1 MVRVFTEREGTSLR
15 TVYGKDARSWTAVP
29 VVQVQAAVSQESDHS
44 LMLQQLAQGSAE
56 GENGGGE
63 NGGGGGENGG
73 GGSENDNDGE
83 GDGGGANGG
92 DGAGQ

>member
-1 MVRVFTEREGTSLR
+1 MTVVRVFTEREGTSLR

-63 NGGGGGENGG
+63 NGGGGGEN
-73 GGSENDNDGE
+73 DNDGE